1 MKTYKEFVT
10 PNPNESI
17 MEDQDFIDDISDEE
31 IMGILNDQY
40 NNEELTEG
48 RLNLIKGSM
57 IMLSGKLISTQK
69 RVESEK
75 DAIKKLD
82 LISKMIKY
90 NGLMTGI
97 ANGLR
102 KRS

>member
-1 MKTYKEFVT
+1 MKTFKEFTT
-10 PNPNESI
+10 PKTDESI
-17 MEDQDFIDDISDEE
+17 MEDQDFIDDISDDDLME
-31 IMGILNDQY
+31 ILNDQY
-40 NNEELTEG
+40 NNEELTEN
-48 RLNLIKGSM
+48 RLNLIKGS
-57 IMLSGKLISTQK
+57 IIVLSGKLISTQK

-75 DAIKKLD
+75 DSFVKLN
-82 LISKMIKY
+82 LISRMLKY

>member
-1 MKTYKEFVT
+1 MKTYKEIIT
-10 PNPNESI
+10 PNPDETI
-17 MEDQDFIDDISDEE
+17 MEDQDSIDDISDEE
-31 IMGILNDQY
+31 LMEILNDQY
-40 NNEELTEG
+40 NNDELTEN
-48 RLNLIKGSM
+48 RLNLIKSSM
-57 IMLSGKLISTQK
+57 LVLSGKLISTQK

-75 DAIKKLD
+75 NAFVKLD